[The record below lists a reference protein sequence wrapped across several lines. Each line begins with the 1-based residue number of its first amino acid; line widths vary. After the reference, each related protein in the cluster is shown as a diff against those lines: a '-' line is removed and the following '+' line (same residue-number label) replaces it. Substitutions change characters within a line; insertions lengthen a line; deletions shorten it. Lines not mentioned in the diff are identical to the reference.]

1 LTALKRLCYNLGMA
15 LNKMVGS
22 FFALDIGTT
31 AIRVVELSHGGRGW
45 NLKQYGAQPIDIR
58 LSESTA
64 EKDQRLL
71 GEAISG
77 VIAQAGIHT
86 KDVAIG
92 IPSQRTF
99 AAVVEIPNVASKA
112 ELNAT
117 IKYQAEN
124 YVPMKAD
131 EAKIDWAIIGES
143 PNDNQKVEVLVAS
156 VPNTFTEGR
165 LDLLEGLG
173 LNVVAIE
180 PDALALTRA
189 LLPDGVQDGRLILDI
204 GDNATDLVVTLGTAP
219 RLIRSIPVGFQTM
232 VKMAKQNLN
241 IEEQQAHQLLLKFG
255 VMPDRLEGQ
264 LLRSVNSTLEQLV
277 AEIQK
282 SLKFFGTKYAG
293 VGVGAILSSG
303 YAAILPGLIETITQ
317 RTNVPGQAATPWQ
330 HVNVP
335 SGDQAKL
342 APISSQLAVA
352 VGLAERLGV

>member
-1 LTALKRLCYNLGMA
+1 MN
-15 LNKMVGS
+15 LNKTVGS

-31 AIRVVELSHGGRGW
+31 AIRVVELSHGGHGW
-45 NLKQYGAQPIDIR
+45 NLKQYGVQPIDIR

-64 EKDQRLL
+64 EKDQRALA
-71 GEAISG
+71 EAISS
-77 VIAQAGIHT
+77 VISQAGIHT

-112 ELNAT
+112 ELNST
-117 IKYQAEN
+117 IKYQSEN

-143 PNDNQKVEVLVAS
+143 PNDNQKIEVLVAS
-156 VPNTFTEGR
+156 VQNTFTEAR

-173 LNVVAIE
+173 LNVIAIE
-180 PDALALTRA
+180 PDSLALTRS
-189 LLPDGVQDGRLILDI
+189 LLPDGVQDGRLILDM
-204 GDNATDLVVTLGTAP
+204 GDTATDLVMTLGMAP
-219 RLIRSIPVGFQTM
+219 RLVRSIPVGLQTM

-241 IEEQQAHQLLLKFG
+241 IDEQQAQQLLLKFG
-255 VMPDRLEGQ
+255 VIPDRLEGQ
-264 LLRSVNSTLEQLV
+264 LARAVNSTLEQLV

-282 SLKFFGTKYAG
+282 SLKFFATKYSG

-303 YAAILPGLIETITQ
+303 YAAILPGLIDAISQ
-317 RTNVPGQAATPWQ
+317 RTSVPGQVATPWQ

-335 SGDQAKL
+335 ADQQTKL
-342 APISSQLAVA
+342 APISSQMAVV
-352 VGLAERLGV
+352 VGLAERQGV

>member
-1 LTALKRLCYNLGMA
+1 MK
-15 LNKMVGS
+15 LNKVVGS

-45 NLKQYGAQPIDIR
+45 NLKQYGVQPIDIR

-64 EKDQRLL
+64 EKDQRAL
-71 GEAISG
+71 GEAIG
-77 VIAQAGIHT
+77 NAIAQAGIHT

-99 AAVVEIPNVASKA
+99 AAVVEIPNVANKA
-112 ELNAT
+112 ELNST

-143 PNDNQKVEVLVAS
+143 PNDNQKVEVLIAS
-156 VPNTFTEGR
+156 VPNTFTETR
-165 LDLLEGLG
+165 LELLEGLG
-173 LNVVAIE
+173 LNVIAIE
-180 PDALALTRA
+180 PDSLALTRS

-204 GDNATDLVVTLGTAP
+204 GDSATDLVMTLGTAP

-232 VKMAKQNLN
+232 VKIAKQNLN
-241 IEEQQAHQLLLKFG
+241 IEEQQAQQLLLKFG
-255 VMPDRLEGQ
+255 VQPDRLEGQ
-264 LLRSVNSTLEQLV
+264 LLRAVNSTLEQLIS
-277 AEIQK
+277 EIQK
-282 SLKFFGTKYAG
+282 SLKFFATKYPG

-303 YAAILPGLIETITQ
+303 YAAVLPGLVDTISQ
-317 RTNVPGQAATPWQ
+317 RTGVPGQAATPWQ

-335 SGDQAKL
+335 SGEQAKI
-342 APISSQLAVA
+342 APISAQFAVV

>member
-1 LTALKRLCYNLGMA
+1 
-15 LNKMVGS
+15 MVGS

-31 AIRVVELSHGGRGW
+31 AIRVVELSHSGRGW
-45 NLKQYGAQPIDIR
+45 NLKQYGALPIDVR

-64 EKDQRLL
+64 EKDQRAL
-71 GEAISG
+71 GEAISS

-92 IPSQRTF
+92 VPSQRTF

-112 ELNAT
+112 ELSAS

-156 VPNTFTEGR
+156 VPNTFTEAR
-165 LDLLEGLG
+165 LELLEGLG
-173 LNVVAIE
+173 LNVIAIE
-180 PDALALTRA
+180 PDSLALTRA

-204 GDNATDLVVTLGTAP
+204 GDSATDLVMTLGTAP
-219 RLIRSIPVGFQTM
+219 RLIRSIPVGFQTI

-241 IEEQQAHQLLLKFG
+241 IEEQQAQQLILKFG

-264 LLRSVNSTLEQLV
+264 LLRAINPMLEQLI

-293 VGVGAILSSG
+293 ANVGGILSSG
-303 YAAILPGLIETITQ
+303 YAAILPGFIDTISQ

-335 SGDQAKL
+335 ASEQSKL
-342 APISSQLAVA
+342 ASISSQFAVA

>member
-1 LTALKRLCYNLGMA
+1 MN
-15 LNKMVGS
+15 LNKTVGG

-31 AIRVVELSHGGRGW
+31 AIRVVELSHSGHGW
-45 NLKQYGAQPIDIR
+45 NLKQFAVQPIDVR

-64 EKDQRLL
+64 EKDQRAL
-71 GEAISG
+71 GEAISS
-77 VIAQAGIHT
+77 VISQAGIHT

-156 VPNTFTEGR
+156 VPNTFTEAR

-180 PDALALTRA
+180 PDSLALTRS

-204 GDNATDLVVTLGTAP
+204 GDNATDLVMTLGTAP

-241 IEEQQAHQLLLKFG
+241 IEEQQAQQLLLKFG
-255 VMPDRLEGQ
+255 VVPDRLEGQ
-264 LLRSVNSTLEQLV
+264 LIRAINSTLEQLV

-282 SLKFFGTKYAG
+282 SLKFFATKYTG
-293 VGVGAILSSG
+293 VGVGAILASG
-303 YAAILPGLIETITQ
+303 YAAVLPGMIDTISQ
-317 RTNVPGQAATPWQ
+317 RTSVPGQAATPWQ

-335 SGDQAKL
+335 SDAQAKL
-342 APISSQLAVA
+342 ASISSQFAVA
-352 VGLAERLGV
+352 VGLAERLGS

>member
-1 LTALKRLCYNLGMA
+1 MKI
-15 LNKMVGS
+15 NKVVGS

-31 AIRVVELSHGGRGW
+31 AIRVVELSHSGHGW
-45 NLKQYGAQPIDIR
+45 SLKQYGIQPIDIR

-64 EKDQRLL
+64 EKDQRAL
-71 GEAISG
+71 GEAISS

-92 IPSQRTF
+92 IPSQKTF
-99 AAVVEIPNVASKA
+99 ATVVEIPNVANKA

-124 YVPMKAD
+124 YTPMKAD
-131 EAKIDWAIIGES
+131 ESKIDWAVIGQS
-143 PNDNQKVEVLVAS
+143 PNDSQKTEVLIAS
-156 VPNTFTEGR
+156 VQNTFTEAR

-173 LNVVAIE
+173 LDVIAIE
-180 PDALALTRA
+180 PDSLALTRS
-189 LLPDGVQDGRLILDI
+189 LLPDGIQDGRLIIDV
-204 GDNATDLVVTLGTAP
+204 GDNATDLVMTLGTAP

-232 VKMAKQNLN
+232 IKTAKQNLN
-241 IEEQQAHQLLLKFG
+241 IEEQQAQQLLLKFG

-264 LLRSVNSTLEQLV
+264 LSRAVSSTTEQLI

-282 SLKFFGTKYAG
+282 SLKFFTTKYAG
-293 VGVGAILSSG
+293 IGVGAILASG
-303 YAAILPGLIETITQ
+303 YSAVLPGLIDAISQ
-317 RTNVPGQAATPWQ
+317 RTNVPGQVATPWQ

-335 SGDQAKL
+335 SGEQTKL
-342 APISSQLAVA
+342 APISSQFAVA